1 MSQSSRPMQGFTL
14 VELLVA
20 VAVLALLATLAW
32 GGLATLSRSRAQI
45 EAEHV
50 RLEALSRSFGRF
62 EADLRAALARPVRDE
77 FGASLA
83 ALRGEPGYLEFTRG
97 MPTSLIESS
106 GPDLRRVAW
115 QQTGTVLERL
125 VWPTLDRAPG
135 ASPVVEAMLP
145 DVTRLELRYIDAQGR
160 SMERWLGAAESLP
173 RAVEL
178 RLELQDQGSLRRLI
192 ELPVQAE
199 P

>member
-1 MSQSSRPMQGFTL
+1 MSARPSTAGGFTL

-20 VAVLALLATLAW
+20 VGVLAVVAALAW
-32 GGLATLSRSRAQI
+32 GGLATLSSSRAQI
-45 EAEHV
+45 EAEHL

-62 EADLRAALARPVRDE
+62 EADLRAAVARPVRGE
-77 FGASLA
+77 FGDSLP

-97 MPTSLIESS
+97 LPTSLIESA

-115 QQTGTVLERL
+115 RQTGSTMERL

-135 ASPVVEAMLP
+135 ASPIVEAMLP
-145 DVTRLELRYIDAQGR
+145 DVLGFELRYIDAQGR
-160 SMERWLGAAESLP
+160 SMQRWLDGADSLP

-178 RLELQDQGSLRRLI
+178 RLDLQGQGSVRRLI
-192 ELPVQAE
+192 ELPVQAT

>member
-1 MSQSSRPMQGFTL
+1 MSARPSTAGGFTL

-20 VAVLALLATLAW
+20 VGVLAVVAALAW
-32 GGLATLSRSRAQI
+32 GGLATLSSSRAQI
-45 EAEHV
+45 EAEHL

-62 EADLRAALARPVRDE
+62 EADLRAAVARPVRGE
-77 FGASLA
+77 FGDSLP

-97 MPTSLIESS
+97 LPTSLIESS

-115 QQTGTVLERL
+115 RQAGSTMERL

-135 ASPVVEAMLP
+135 ASPIVEAMLP
-145 DVTRLELRYIDAQGR
+145 DVLGFELRYIDAQGR
-160 SMERWLGAAESLP
+160 SMQRWLDGADRLP

-178 RLELQDQGSLRRLI
+178 RLDLQGQGSVRRLI
-192 ELPVQAE
+192 ELPVQAT